1 MIRTATRQDADT
13 LAQIHVDTWQVAYRG
28 DLPDKVVDTLSVA
41 GREMQWDGIL
51 QNPEPRSQA
60 FVAEEDGEI
69 VGFVHCGACR
79 DDDIQEFDAGEV
91 YAIYVR
97 PDRWGEGIGSD
108 LLRRAVAFLEEADYD
123 FAALWVLAE
132 NRGSRD
138 FYEKAGF
145 IPDGTEKVEEQG
157 GRELEHVR
165 YRAML
170 A

>member
-1 MIRTATRQDADT
+1 MIREAKRRDAD
-13 LAQIHVDTWQVAYRG
+13 AIADVHVTTWQAAYR
-28 DLPDKVVDTLSVA
+28 DVMPDEFLDTLSVA
-41 GREMQWDGIL
+41 GRAMQWDGIL

-91 YAIYVR
+91 YAIYVH

-108 LLRRAVAFLEEADYD
+108 LLRRAVEFLEEADYD

-157 GRELEHVR
+157 GRDLVHVR